1 MTKSPATLLALSLP
15 RALAACAKKEEPVAV
30 KPADAAPPPAPAPD
44 AAPQIVEV
52 KEGLATPES
61 VLYVADQDHF
71 LVSNINGSPVDADDN
86 GYIAKLSADGKTLE
100 KWIDGAKDDV
110 KLDAPKGSA
119 ILNGKL
125 YVADITVVRVF
136 DLATGKQE
144 KDIAIKGAT
153 FLNDVA
159 ADATRVVVTDT
170 GVGGDFKPNGSAAI
184 YEIDGKS
191 GKVKKLLADKTLAGP
206 NGVIIAPDGAVWVNT
221 FGGKE
226 IFKIENGK
234 KGQTLEV
241 PAGGLDGMAL
251 LPDGRLVVSSWES
264 KTLFAGKP
272 GEAMVALKEGLESPA
287 DFAVDA
293 KRGLLIVP
301 NFTGNSL
308 SFQPIP

>member
-1 MTKSPATLLALSLP
+1 MKTSLAALLALSSLT
-15 RALAACAKKEEPVAV
+15 ACPKKEEAVTV
-30 KPADAAPPPAPAPD
+30 KPADAAPPKEAPPPAD

-61 VLYVADQDHF
+61 VLYVADQDF
-71 LVSNINGSPVDADDN
+71 YLVSNINGSPVEKDDN
-86 GYIAKLSADGKTLE
+86 GYIAKVSADGKTVE
-100 KWIDGAKDDV
+100 KWVDGTKDDI

-159 ADATRVVVTDT
+159 ADANRVVVTDT

-184 YEIDGKS
+184 HEIDGRT
-191 GKVKKLLADKTLAGP
+191 GKVKALLADKALPGP
-206 NGVIIAPDGAVWVNT
+206 NGVVIAPDGAVWVNT
-221 FGGKE
+221 FGAKE
-226 IFKIENGK
+226 IFKIEGGK
-234 KGQTLEV
+234 KGQTLET
-241 PAGGLDGMAL
+241 PSGGLDGMAL
-251 LPDGRLVVSSWES
+251 LPDGRIAASSWEG
-264 KTLFAGKP
+264 KAVYAGKP
-272 GEAMVALKEGLESPA
+272 GEAMVVIVENVESPA
-287 DFAVDA
+287 DFGVDG
-293 KRGLLIVP
+293 KRNLLIVP

-308 SFQPIP
+308 SFQPIK